1 MPREGRRFVIRAT
14 SQRWAV
20 NGIENIGP
28 SPTGGDRAAPPIAI
42 AVGLEAEIARGG
54 ARAHLDP
61 GEARLL
67 PAGAHAADPEGGR
80 PGTAAILGKPG
91 VAAAGTANL
100 QRGTDIAAADPV
112 AGARGSM
119 GPRPAR
125 SSLRRPRSP
134 RKVRPTVTAPC
145 SPAVQLLRVWACS
158 PPPLA

>member
-1 MPREGRRFVIRAT
+1 MIRAT

-28 SPTGGDRAAPPIAI
+28 SPTGSEHAAPPIAI
-42 AVGLEAEIARGG
+42 AGVGREAEIARGG

-119 GPRPAR
+119 GPHPAR
-125 SSLRRPRSP
+125 SSSRRLRSP
-134 RKVRPTVTAPC
+134 H
-145 SPAVQLLRVWACS
+145 
-158 PPPLA
+158 